1 MQGQQPGPGRGPE
14 RPGWPGGSPP
24 RPTGD
29 RHRQAGV
36 RLAVGCALSF
46 CALTLL
52 VDWDAGT
59 LTVPRALL
67 WLTLS
72 AGVLAVL
79 LPERVTA
86 GPGWLAVAGPFRRR
100 QVRTDAL
107 VAVRQY
113 AGASAHL
120 VLRDDRG
127 NRLELD
133 PRVLTGNPLLW
144 HELDTGVRR
153 SLEHG
158 TLREGADV
166 LERLGHEIDDT
177 IARAV
182 LEASGLP

>member
-1 MQGQQPGPGRGPE
+1 MQAREPRQGQGPGGGP
-14 RPGWPGGSPP
+14 PY
-24 RPTGD
+24 PTVD
-29 RHRQAGV
+29 RHRRADV
-36 RLAVGCALSF
+36 RLATGCGLGF
-46 CALTLL
+46 CALTFL
-52 VDWDAGT
+52 VDWDAET
-59 LTVPRALL
+59 LTLPRALL

-79 LPERVTA
+79 LPPRVAA
-86 GPGWLAVAGPFRRR
+86 GRGWLAVSGPVRRR
-100 QVRTDAL
+100 RVRTDAL

-120 VLRDDRG
+120 VLCDTHG
-127 NRLELD
+127 HRLEVD
-133 PRVLTGNPLLW
+133 PRVLTGDPLLW

-153 SLEHG
+153 SLERG

-182 LEASGLP
+182 LKASGLP